1 MRRLKII
8 IGVMLCICLT
18 ACGEPVKDSSEVD
31 MSEVTAEAGTPT
43 NSTITKLKECRYE
56 IQDEILGTVHRRY
69 AVYKDTVTNS
79 TFVRFYPV
87 YQQCLI
93 PLVTSDGNLKPYC
106 ENDTNELTLI
116 EQGAFLVFEDADTN
130 VQYIVTNDLTDYIV
144 RLPSEEKGEKCE

>member
-31 MSEVTAEAGTPT
+31 MSEVTAEAGTPI

-56 IQDEILGTVHRRY
+56 IQDALGTVHGRY

-79 TFVRFYPV
+79 TFVRFY

-144 RLPSEEKGEKCE
+144 RLPSERKGGGERCE